1 MTNRFNTL
9 WSHICGF
16 ENAEKAVKV
25 QAAAW
30 EGLAAFKAIAAGVK
44 ISSTPVLHE
53 RTGIVVR
60 DYGMSLK
67 FGASLRP
74 NVSLRASTQNAETN
88 FFAKDLGGEIVTTQ
102 SSVALGDFKFDLQMF
117 AGFETAVA
125 FYVMGAAASVSMAVA
140 EKVGPVV
147 KKAIDKENARR
158 SRNHWLTKASE
169 AAIKGDTRREE
180 ECRNMAKE
188 AQFKMDLQLFAEKK
202 EEKAMV
208 DITSANEELLM
219 TLPGIGA
226 EKAKAIVEYRNTNGI
241 QKVEDLLNIK
251 GINAKKLALIANMV
265 CVKEEDS
272 MADEKAE
279 AIVQEFKASLNNN
292 ALVHEMK
299 QGEGNGTIYKVS
311 LFPTIDGF
319 MAARLTPTSVQV
331 TPVNKGFF
339 KKNLKMQNI
348 IGEKTIAKL
357 GCDRLCVLDTSN
369 LVSGASDE
377 KAINMAVSLITDDEG
392 FLLADVDG
400 KVRVLVPATG
410 VMGEP
415 VYRDISSEDGGIF
428 AKEELFDGKTPK
440 DGVFRFAGAQG
451 LALGTPSQFR
461 KIQLTCFCNNTQ
473 KDVEDFAF
481 AMAKATLEEY
491 ELNQKRLQ
499 TVDPKTAA
507 EVCTRDSSKHTR
519 FGLTLDDGCEVNTYA
534 IIFEKDDNM
543 DGRFA
548 WSSRAIAEMILAK
561 RGNKNGISVARLEM
575 AIRGY
580 LIQSRPYTVK
590 AAGLALSQVAI
601 DMELASKKLLRIDVN
616 TASDELLADV
626 QTMLSKSLRAKKGT
640 PESLK
645 DYDGVVICHNG
656 VDAPIDMWGDLNAF
670 KDQYNLRLKDGAN
683 VLAVA
688 HMDRD
693 DWMKA
698 GTSAQLLKIVLTA
711 VKSVGSKEL
720 DKDLLD
726 TMVRIIV
733 RQLEADANYEANERK
748 LGHEMIDCN
757 FVPDVVRMLNPHS
770 LINFPSVFKTTIDD
784 TVRTMQNHIMFDSFG
799 TDGHFGMLTCDL
811 CYVAWGES
819 IIRFNKDVAEI
830 IDPVWDRYSATMG
843 VTDNRG
849 IAIKHPS
856 MGTREIM
863 LCRYI
868 KIDEVLERV
877 EALGKRLGK
886 SDVEIE
892 IMKDSYRNLKEGVTV
907 IPADLKLFAWIAAGS
922 DLDGDKAGFHF
933 ISPIGLD
940 LVHLVWAAYEAGTF
954 APRAVDIGNDGK
966 VKELPISVDNKIF
979 QTVLAEIIGTGNKS
993 VGAVTNS
1000 FRLLVEALQQDNDTI
1015 RRVFTSLFVKVFNA
1029 GTKGHDKYVSCVHKE
1044 MDEERGVVVYR
1055 TDYTVLQ
1062 QVEENIMK
1070 MDVTWENIMAAIEDL
1085 DVVGRHVQELTIDAA
1100 KKFYKVLCDFIDAL
1114 NEEFKLLPLTC
1125 GIEFDMKWN
1134 DHSAESHVELKQ
1146 NDGYVM
1152 AVENVNGEL
1161 KFKVNFKNSYTVKKR
1176 KNTVTVFADAF
1187 APFRAFAVQYA
1198 AKKLNVLRNF
1208 YMKIAFD
1215 DKMMAER
1222 NVRYTRLR
1230 AGFPAEA
1237 VARLDYVK
1245 EYIGKTAKHIYAS
1258 YMNAMRKANILPDMD
1273 TKERMEAER
1282 AVRQHVNEEYGFILD
1297 GATNEL
1303 RKVAKDFGIVEHILI
1318 EYVSNGSDA
1327 LSNFAANLLKE
1338 ELCRYV
1344 ARQSEIKNVTRTF
1357 KGAKA
1362 KMVKA
1367 ASFNGKI
1374 EVENGMVTKAPVEA
1388 DLVDGIYTVEVV
1400 DENTVN
1406 VIRPV
1411 EELIEVPEANE
1422 SMAMIKLFDKGNYKA
1437 IDALDAGTEIELHL
1451 CKVNKNG
1458 RMFDTLGV
1466 FVDGEYV
1473 TEAWAGDFSTKE
1485 SRKAWAINAAYYDGM
1500 VGNLVRIDSAAEEK
1514 GNRGNQRDTLITLEN
1529 VHVDKKEVIIV
1540 GGQTAQPEANQ
1551 NTAVVDPFNMAPATT
1566 TVVADNAVANALMNM
1581 APALQ

>member
-1 MTNRFNTL
+1 MTRLFFGNSKTL
-9 WSHICGF
+9 GASVKDAFATAKVARTERNLRKQEQRRRALPSGHEAGIRKLQSLWTF
-16 ENAEKAVKV
+16 ESCTAKSSRV
-25 QAAAW
+25 QEAAW
-30 EGLAAFKAIAAGVK
+30 EGLNAFKAIAAGVK
-44 ISSTPVLHE
+44 ISSMPVLHE

-60 DYGMSLK
+60 DYGMSLR

-74 NVSLRASTQNAETN
+74 NVSLRASMKNAETN
-88 FFAKDLGGEIVTTQ
+88 FFAKDLGGEIVATQ
-102 SSVALGDFKFDLQMF
+102 SNIVIDCKDLC
-117 AGFETAVA
+117 
-125 FYVMGAAASVSMAVA
+125 MG
-140 EKVGPVV
+140 EK
-147 KKAIDKENARR
+147 
-158 SRNHWLTKASE
+158 
-169 AAIKGDTRREE
+169 
-180 ECRNMAKE
+180 
-188 AQFKMDLQLFAEKK
+188 QFKMDLQLFAEKK

-208 DITSANEELLM
+208 DIASANEELLM

-226 EKAKAIVEYRNTNGI
+226 EKAKAIVEYRNANGI
-241 QKVEDLLNIK
+241 RKAEDLLNVK
-251 GINAKKLALIANMV
+251 GISAKKLALIMNMI
-265 CVKEEDS
+265 CVKGEDV
-272 MADEKAE
+272 MAQK
-279 AIVQEFKASLNNN
+279 IVQEFKASLNNN
-292 ALVHEMK
+292 TLLHEMK
-299 QGEGNGTIYKVS
+299 QGEGNGTVYKVS
-311 LFPTIDGF
+311 LFPTVDGF
-319 MAARLTPTSVQV
+319 MAAKLAPTSVQI

-339 KKNLKMQNI
+339 KKNLKMQNV
-348 IGEKTIAKL
+348 IGERTIVKL

-369 LVSGASDE
+369 LVSGAVDDNA
-377 KAINMAVSLITDDEG
+377 AIETVGRISKG
-392 FLLADVDG
+392 FYLADIEG

-410 VMGEP
+410 VRGED
-415 VYRDISSEDGGIF
+415 VYRDISTVEGRIF
-428 AKEELFDGKTPK
+428 EKEELFDEKGPK
-440 DGVFRFAGAQG
+440 DGVLSFAGAGG

-473 KDVEDFAF
+473 KDVEAF
-481 AMAKATLEEY
+481 ARAMAQATLDEY
-491 ELNQKRLQ
+491 ELNQKRLKV
-499 TVDPKTAA
+499 VDPKTAA

-519 FGLTLDDGCEVNTYA
+519 FGLTFNDGCEVNTYA
-534 IIFEKDDNM
+534 IVFEKDDEM

-548 WSSRAIAEMILAK
+548 WTARVLAEMILAK
-561 RGNKNGISVARLEM
+561 RGNKTDKNVARLEK
-575 AIRGY
+575 ALRGY

-590 AAGLALSQVAI
+590 AAGLALSQKAL

-626 QTMLSKSLRAKKGT
+626 QTMLSKALRSKMGT

-645 DYDGVVICHNG
+645 NYDGVVICHNG
-656 VDAPIDMWGDLNAF
+656 IDAPIDMWGDLNAF
-670 KDQYNLRLKDGAN
+670 KDQYDLRRKDGAN
-683 VLAVA
+683 ILAIA

-693 DWMKA
+693 NWMKA
-698 GTSAQLLKIVLTA
+698 GTSAQLLKIVLAA

-720 DKDLLD
+720 NKDLRNTL
-726 TMVRIIV
+726 TRIIA
-733 RQLEADANYEANERK
+733 RQIEMDANYESDERK
-748 LGHEMIDCN
+748 LGHEMIDCS

-770 LINFPSVFKTTIDD
+770 LINFPSVFKSTIDD
-784 TVRTMQNHIMFDSFG
+784 TVRTMQNHIMLDSYG
-799 TDGHFGMLTCDL
+799 TEGHFGMLTCDP

-819 IIRFNKDVAEI
+819 ILSFDGDIAEV
-830 IDPVWDRYSATMG
+830 IDPAWDRYSATMG

-849 IAIKHPS
+849 IGIKHPA
-856 MGTREIM
+856 MGTREVI
-863 LCRYI
+863 LNRYI
-868 KIDEVLERV
+868 GLAISLARV
-877 EALGKRLGK
+877 EALGRKLGK
-886 SDVEIE
+886 SDADIE
-892 IMKDSYRNLKEGVTV
+892 EMKDTYRNLKEGVV
-907 IPADLKLFAWIAAGS
+907 IIPADLWLFACIAAGS

-940 LVHLVWAAYEAGTF
+940 VVHLVWAAYEAGTF
-954 APRAVDIGNDGK
+954 KPRAVDIGNDGQ
-966 VKELPISVDNKIF
+966 VKEKEITVDDAIF
-979 QTVLAEIIGTGNKS
+979 QTVLSEIIKTGNKS
-993 VGAVTNS
+993 VGAITNS
-1000 FRLLVEALQQDNDTI
+1000 FRLLVEPLQQDNDTI
-1015 RRVFTSLFVKVFNA
+1015 RRVFTSLFVKVFEA
-1029 GTKGHDKYVSCVHKE
+1029 GTEGKEKYVSCVHE
-1044 MDEERGVVVYR
+1044 VMDEKRGVVIYK

-1062 QVEENIMK
+1062 QVEEAIKK
-1070 MDVTWENIMAAIEDL
+1070 MDVTWENIMAAINDL
-1085 DVVGRHVQELTIDAA
+1085 DVVGRHIQELTIDAA

-1114 NEEFKLLPLTC
+1114 NKEFKLLPLTC

-1134 DHSAESHVELKQ
+1134 DHSAESHVELKP

-1152 AVENVNGEL
+1152 SVEKVDGEW
-1161 KFKVNFKNSYTVKKR
+1161 KFKVDFKMSYTIKKR

-1187 APFRAFAVQYA
+1187 APFRAFATRYA
-1198 AKKLNVLRNF
+1198 ATKLNVLRNF
-1208 YMKIAFD
+1208 YMKVAFND
-1215 DKMMAER
+1215 EMMAER
-1222 NVRYTRLR
+1222 AARFSSLR

-1245 EYIGKTAKHIYAS
+1245 DYIGKTAKHIYAS
-1258 YMNAMRKANILPDMD
+1258 YMNAMRKANIVPGMD
-1273 TKERMEAER
+1273 IKERLETER

-1362 KMVKA
+1362 EMVKA

-1374 EVENGMVTKAPVEA
+1374 EVENGMVTKSPVEA

-1406 VIRPV
+1406 VVRPV
-1411 EELIEVPEANE
+1411 EELIEVPEADN
-1422 SMAMIKLFDKGNYKA
+1422 SMAMVKLFDKGNYKA

-1540 GGQTAQPEANQ
+1540 GGQTTQPEAQ
-1551 NTAVVDPFNMAPATT
+1551 NTAVVDPFNMAPATGAPAT
-1566 TVVADNAVANALMNM
+1566 TVADNAVANALMNM